1 MVSSVSLHNIIMFF
15 FYIWIQS
22 FVRDKAWKANVFS
35 NVISWEGLMKVL
47 IIRKGEVSQIN
58 ICSAQ
63 YIKWSNPIFG
73 LSELRALPLL
83 QAEQIGHY

>member
-1 MVSSVSLHNIIMFF
+1 
-15 FYIWIQS
+15 
-22 FVRDKAWKANVFS
+22 
-35 NVISWEGLMKVL
+35 MKVL

-73 LSELRALPLL
+73 PSELRALPLGVAGRTKWPL
-83 QAEQIGHY
+83 LMAFFSFFLSSPTVTFLPEGVVLGF